1 MPTIKC
7 QLSRTIID
15 NQPDALGRSH
25 DTILR
30 IHIQAPTSQSQERQ
44 RMPLN
49 IGIVID
55 RSGSMAG
62 QKMHDA
68 IEATKRIVNRLNAH
82 DRCAI
87 VTFDHRAALLAD
99 SLPVTSAQ
107 RHLIDTALSSVR
119 SGGSTNI
126 SDGWQMAV
134 DRLQKNHASGT
145 YVSRVLLLTD
155 GQANQGIRA
164 ADQLANLA
172 TIYAQQGI
180 SLSTYGLGLHY
191 NEELLDLLAQHG
203 LGNHHFMTQSSDI
216 DGYFQHE
223 LSEMFGVV
231 MQRTELAMTIP
242 DGMHAEVVGQPPH
255 QITGQRLSIPLGA
268 LVNQEQRTIYVR
280 LSPALNQPVGD
291 YTGSVSL
298 HGQLEDGQPTEITS
312 TYHLQVQA
320 EAQVRDIPADR
331 QIEHEAALIDLA
343 WVRAEASRLNAIRE
357 YGQASDFVNRMH
369 QRSTIY
375 AQFDIYVNL
384 AQEMGQ
390 WRDEL
395 TRKRSFHS
403 KNLSSRFSTK
413 DLSVLR
419 AQYDRL
425 VASNAPT
432 SEIME
437 LKQLIDMLEDWL
449 RRRP

>member
-1 MPTIKC
+1 MPKITS
-7 QLSRTIID
+7 QLSRSVLH
-15 NQPDALGRSH
+15 NQQDSQGRSH

-30 IHIQAPTSQSQERQ
+30 IQIQAPPSRTQAQQ
-44 RMPLN
+44 RTPLN

-62 QKMHDA
+62 QKLHDA
-68 IEATKRIVNRLNAH
+68 IEATKRIINRLNAQ

-87 VTFDHRAALLAD
+87 VTFDNQAALLAD

-107 RHLIDTALSSVR
+107 RLIIDAALSSVQ

-134 DRLQKNHASGT
+134 ERLQKNHSAGT
-145 YVSRVLLLTD
+145 YLSRVLLLTD
-155 GQANQGIRA
+155 GRANQGIRA

-172 TIYAQQGI
+172 AMYGQQGI

-203 LGNHHFMTQSSDI
+203 LGNHHFIAQSSDI

-231 MQRTELAMTIP
+231 MQRAELIVTIP
-242 DGMHAEVVGQPPH
+242 ANMQAEVVGHAPH
-255 QITGQRLSIPLGA
+255 HTEGQRITIPLGA
-268 LVNQEQRTIYVR
+268 LVHEEQRTIYVR
-280 LSPALNQPVGD
+280 LSAPHMHPVGE
-291 YTGSVSL
+291 YAGTVML
-298 HGQLEDGQPTEITS
+298 QGQLEDGQSTEITS
-312 TYHLQVQA
+312 VYQVQMSA
-320 EAQVRDIPADR
+320 DVHVRNMPADR

-343 WVRAEASRLNAIRE
+343 WVRAEASRLNASRDF
-357 YGQASDFVNRMH
+357 GRASDFVMSMH

-375 AQFDIYVNL
+375 AQFDIYTSL
-384 AQEMGQ
+384 AHEMGQ
-390 WRDEL
+390 WRDEM
-395 TRKRSFHS
+395 TRKRSMHS

-413 DLSVLR
+413 DLSILR

-425 VASNAPT
+425 VASNAPM

-437 LKQLIDMLEDWL
+437 LKQLIDMLEEWL
-449 RRRP
+449 RRRQ

>member
-1 MPTIKC
+1 MPTIKS
-7 QLSRTIID
+7 QLSRTVIH
-15 NQPDALGRSH
+15 NQPDNQVRSH
-25 DTILR
+25 DTIVR
-30 IHIQAPTSQSQERQ
+30 IQIQAPTSQTAAQQ

-49 IGIVID
+49 IGVVID

-62 QKMHDA
+62 QKLRDA
-68 IEATKRIVNRLNAH
+68 IEATKRIVNRLNAQ

-87 VTFDHRAALLAD
+87 VTFDHHAALLAD

-107 RHLIDTALSSVR
+107 RHLIDAALSSVR

-134 DRLQKNHASGT
+134 DRLQKNHTSGT

-172 TIYAQQGI
+172 SIYAQQGI

-223 LSEMFGVV
+223 LAEMFGVV
-231 MQRTELAMTIP
+231 IQRAELTVTVP

-255 QITGQRLSIPLGA
+255 QIAGQRITIPLGV

-280 LSPALNQPVGD
+280 LSPAAHHPVGD
-291 YTGSVSL
+291 YTGMVSL
-298 HGQLEDGQPTEITS
+298 QGQLENGQSTEVTS
-312 TYHLQVQA
+312 TYQVHVRA
-320 EAQVRDIPADR
+320 EAQVRDMPAER

-343 WVRAEASRLNAIRE
+343 WVRAEASRLNASRE
-357 YGQASDFVNRMH
+357 YHQASDFVMRMH

-384 AQEMGQ
+384 ANEMGQ

-395 TRKRSFHS
+395 TRKRSFYS

>member
-1 MPTIKC
+1 
-7 QLSRTIID
+7 
-15 NQPDALGRSH
+15 
-25 DTILR
+25 
-30 IHIQAPTSQSQERQ
+30 
-44 RMPLN
+44 
-49 IGIVID
+49 
-55 RSGSMAG
+55 
-62 QKMHDA
+62 
-68 IEATKRIVNRLNAH
+68 
-82 DRCAI
+82 
-87 VTFDHRAALLAD
+87 
-99 SLPVTSAQ
+99 VTSAQ
-107 RHLIDTALSSVR
+107 RHLIDAALSRVR

-134 DRLQKNHASGT
+134 ECLQKNHSSGT

-155 GQANQGIRA
+155 GRANQGIRA

-231 MQRTELAMTIP
+231 MQRTELTITIP

-255 QITGQRLSIPLGA
+255 QIVGQRISIPLGA

-280 LSPALNQPVGD
+280 LSAASMHPVGD
-291 YTGSVSL
+291 YTGSVTL
-298 HGQLEDGQPTEITS
+298 TGHLEDGQATS
-312 TYHLQVQA
+312 VSTTYQLQVRA
-320 EAQVRDIPADR
+320 EAQVRDIVSDR

-343 WVRAEASRLNAIRE
+343 WVRAEASRLNAMRE
-357 YGQASDFVNRMH
+357 YGHASDFVNRMH
-369 QRSTIY
+369 QRSMIY

-384 AQEMGQ
+384 ADEMGQ

-413 DLSVLR
+413 DLSILR

-432 SEIME
+432 SEILE
-437 LKQLIDMLEDWL
+437 LEQLIDMLENWL
-449 RRRP
+449 RQRP

>member
-1 MPTIKC
+1 MLNLST
-7 QLSRTIID
+7 QLSRTMLHNQLD
-15 NQPDALGRSH
+15 NQGRPH

-30 IHIQAPTSQSQERQ
+30 IQVQAPTAQQAAQQ

-62 QKMHDA
+62 QKLHDA
-68 IEATKRIVNRLNAH
+68 IEATKRIVNRLDTQ

-87 VTFDHRAALLAD
+87 VTFDHQAALLAD

-107 RHLIDTALSSVR
+107 RHIINAALSSVR

-134 DRLQKNHASGT
+134 ERLQKNHSSGT

-164 ADQLANLA
+164 AEQLANLA

-223 LSEMFGVV
+223 LAEMFGVV
-231 MQRTELAMTIP
+231 MQRTELAITVP
-242 DGMHAEVVGQPPH
+242 QGMQAEVVGHAPH
-255 QITGQRLSIPLGA
+255 HADGARITIPLGA
-268 LVNQEQRTIYVR
+268 LVNAEQRTIYLR
-280 LSPALNQPVGD
+280 LNPTVNHPLGE
-291 YTGSVSL
+291 YTGTVTL
-298 HGQLEDGQPTEITS
+298 RGQGEDGQSLETT
-312 TYHLQVQA
+312 TNYQVHISA
-320 EAQVRDIPADR
+320 DAHVRDLPADR

-343 WVRAEASRLNAIRE
+343 WVRAEASRLNASRE
-357 YGQASDFVNRMH
+357 FGRASDFVTTMH

-375 AQFDIYVNL
+375 AQFDIYTSL

-390 WRDEL
+390 WRDEM

-413 DLSVLR
+413 DLTILR

-425 VASNAPT
+425 VASNAPL

-437 LKQLIDMLEDWL
+437 LKQLIDMLEEWL
-449 RRRP
+449 RRRQ

>member
-1 MPTIKC
+1 MPHIKS
-7 QLSRTIID
+7 QLSRAIIH
-15 NQPDALGRSH
+15 NQPDTQGRSH

-30 IHIQAPTSQSQERQ
+30 IQVQAPTSQTQERQ

-62 QKMHDA
+62 QKLFDA
-68 IEATKRIVNRLNAH
+68 IEATKRIVNRLNTQ

-107 RHLIDTALSSVR
+107 HMLIDAALSRVR

-134 DRLQKNHASGT
+134 ERLQQNHSSGT
-145 YVSRVLLLTD
+145 YVSRILLLTD

-164 ADQLANLA
+164 TDQLANLA

-191 NEELLDLLAQHG
+191 NEELLDMLAQHG
-203 LGNHHFMTQSSDI
+203 QGNHHFVTQSNDI

-223 LSEMFGVV
+223 LAEMFGVV
-231 MQRTELAMTIP
+231 MQRAELAITVP
-242 DGMHAEVVGQPPH
+242 DGMRAEVVGQPPH
-255 QITGQRLSIPLGA
+255 QMSGQRITIPLGA
-268 LVNQEQRTIYVR
+268 LVDQEQRTIYVR
-280 LSPALNQPVGD
+280 LSPVTNHAVGD

-298 HGQLEDGQPTEITS
+298 HGQLEVGQSTTITS
-312 TYHLQVQA
+312 AYQLQLRA
-320 EAQVRDIPADR
+320 EAHVRDIPAER
-331 QIEHEAALIDLA
+331 HIEHEAALIDLA
-343 WVRAEASRLNAIRE
+343 WVRAEASRLNASRE
-357 YGQASDFVNRMH
+357 YRRASDFVATMH

-384 AQEMGQ
+384 ANEMGQ

-425 VASNAPT
+425 VAEHAPT
-432 SEIME
+432 SEILE

>member
-1 MPTIKC
+1 MLNIST
-7 QLSRTIID
+7 QLSRSVLH
-15 NQPDALGRSH
+15 NQPDAQNRPH

-30 IHIQAPTSQSQERQ
+30 IQVQAPTAPHSTQQ
-44 RMPLN
+44 RLPLN
-49 IGIVID
+49 IGVVID

-62 QKMHDA
+62 QKLHDA
-68 IEATKRIVNRLNAH
+68 IEATKRIVNRLTTQ

-87 VTFDHRAALLAD
+87 VTFDHQAALLAD
-99 SLPVTSAQ
+99 SLPITSAQ
-107 RHLIDTALSSVR
+107 RHIIDVALSRVR
-119 SGGSTNI
+119 SGGSTNL
-126 SDGWQMAV
+126 SAGWQMAV
-134 DRLQKNHASGT
+134 ERLQHNHAAGT

-164 ADQLANLA
+164 TDQLANLA

-231 MQRTELAMTIP
+231 MQRTELVITVP
-242 DGMHAEVVGQPPH
+242 NGMHAELVGHAPH
-255 QITGQRLSIPLGA
+255 QVDGARITLPLGA
-268 LVNQEQRTIYVR
+268 LVNAEQRTIYVR
-280 LSPALNQPVGD
+280 LSTTANQPVGD
-291 YTGSVSL
+291 YSGTVTL
-298 HGQLEDGQPTEITS
+298 RGQHENAQS
-312 TYHLQVQA
+312 A
-320 EAQVRDIPADR
+320 EASTTYQVEISADTHVRDIPADR

-343 WVRAEASRLNAIRE
+343 WVRAEASRLNAARDF
-357 YGQASDFVNRMH
+357 GRASDFVMQMH

-375 AQFDIYVNL
+375 AQFDIYTSL
-384 AQEMGQ
+384 AHEMGQ
-390 WRDEL
+390 WRDEM

-413 DLSVLR
+413 DLSILR

-425 VASNAPT
+425 VAEHAPM

-449 RRRP
+449 RRRQ